1 MCAHGSDAPGLHH
14 HDAVCTDDGGKAV
27 RHHQDGRGAGQ
38 VTGQRLGFHDAWV
51 TFTPDDGRFRV
62 QVPGAVLRG
71 SFVVEG
77 VLVLTAV
84 TVPLRSAR

>member
-1 MCAHGSDAPGLHH
+1 M
-14 HDAVCTDDGGKAV
+14 
-27 RHHQDGRGAGQ
+27 
-38 VTGQRLGFHDAWV
+38 